1 MIRNNILFRLG
12 KMEIQRTSYVFILF
26 AILFGGSKGQA
37 QVSGANGPINW
48 TGYMQVYNYANNTK
62 EEGPDFGD
70 LWGVSDLKTTVL
82 PSDFNHKL
90 QLFPNYNA
98 YASAD
103 TNYWRNNGGAGPL
116 GNKWMEAST
125 VTVVSFNK
133 LNLTNPLVFSGTIN
147 SNTLANGY
155 TAKVFFKVF
164 NNNYTV
170 YYDNFYQA
178 QTLTNG
184 SFRIS
189 TDLSSIANNPTHK
202 LQYGF
207 SVEGPNANPANSN
220 SLGKV
225 DLTITEVP
233 NGFAGPQLAVKIA
246 GLSSS
251 KNGTNQLPAPIIG
264 KPQTYL
270 IKLENNGNT
279 NLVITNLVL
288 SNTVANS
295 FSLGS
300 SPTNVTI
307 APSASLTI
315 PLIAA
320 PTTPAALAGVLTIIN
335 NDNDSADRNFRINLS
350 SVPLQ
355 PIENFTNPATGLLG
369 WSQFAGTPGNDP
381 SANLQAR
388 SILSLTPD
396 ALSLAVNSSADGN
409 SGIDRAPW
417 WSGIQREV
425 ASPGSLDLTNSIFR
439 ISLRSSGGSTGLL
452 NSWTSNNKNKVE
464 VRLESL
470 NTPGDAATGSLQLG
484 IPIDDETHT
493 ITNGIVRS
501 VNSGE
506 PDQFYDRVAVELTNN
521 SSSFVTAGGNLSA
534 LISSASTNSLS
545 RAINGSI
552 ARISVPA
559 TNGTITP
566 TAPLDLKAPF
576 YRVVVVMTQG
586 EFDYDADNLLEIDS
600 IELQLATASKFE
612 LANSSFEEDSSAG
625 TNARSFI
632 PNGWKQ
638 WARTNG
644 VNKELSSQQARTGTK
659 SLRLAPQGDKYDHDT
674 NLATAT
680 IWDNTWGSQKGVVY
694 QEWPLPSPNLN
705 LIPGA
710 SVHAQASV
718 KVLSS
723 DRLTGGSALNFGF
736 RYLDSGNMPFKDD
749 VVTVTSSNQVLDQW
763 TVLTANST
771 IPDGAVAIQLVAEF
785 VQSAAT
791 DAGSVFIDD
800 LTVNQ
805 GSVTTPIP
813 PVGYSL
819 VWADEFSGS
828 SLNSGNWV
836 AEEGRG
842 PNYDGWGNNE
852 SQTYTANNSNLRV
865 QDGILILQAV
875 KSGTNWTSARIKSQG
890 LRSFKY
896 GKIEF
901 RAKLPTGIGPWP
913 AAWLL
918 GTNITSVNWPNCGE
932 IDVMEWRAG
941 YGGSTNDVNTVG
953 HALHSTSAYG
963 GTPTVPRSPY
973 PSRST
978 VTNPSSAFHT
988 YAVLW
993 NSNNL
998 VFSVD
1003 GVDKAT
1009 LPPPPGDEDAFRK
1022 NFFIILNLAMGGNYV
1037 GGFIDDS
1044 LTQATYEVDYVRVY
1058 QSSSASV
1065 ASDITPPAITLLG
1078 SNPALVNWGA
1088 TYSDTGAT
1096 AFDVG
1101 DNTSVSVLSN
1111 NPVNTAV
1118 PGSYLVTY
1126 TATDSSSNTATAN
1139 RTVKVSM
1146 SNGGT
1151 NRGTDGLSDALRY
1164 AYGGT
1169 GTSPISTSLMPSNSI
1184 SGSNLVLTYFART
1197 NSNVTLT
1204 PVVSTDLS
1212 VTNSW
1217 TNSGVSN
1224 LLLSN
1229 ITNNGTVLEKRQA
1242 TTQVSGPKKFL
1253 KLNVLFT
1260 NP

>member
-1 MIRNNILFRLG
+1 MIGNNILFRLG
-12 KMEIQRTSYVFILF
+12 KIEIGRISSVFILF
-26 AILFGGSKGQA
+26 AVLFGGSNIQA
-37 QVSGANGPINW
+37 QVAGANGPIPW
-48 TGYMQVYNYANNTK
+48 AGFVVVYQNSGGSKGGKAW
-62 EEGPDFGD
+62 ERDWMVP
-70 LWGVSDLKTTVL
+70 DLKTSVSGSFSNNL
-82 PSDFNHKL
+82 V
-90 QLFPNYNA
+90 LFPNYNL
-98 YASAD
+98 YNSTD
-103 TNYWRNNGGAGPL
+103 PYWANGAT
-116 GNKWMEAST
+116 GNKWLEANTIATNSLR
-125 VTVVSFNK
+125 K
-133 LNLTNPLVFSGTIN
+133 LDTTKPIVFAGTIN
-147 SNTLANGY
+147 SNNLTSSHSALVFIKAFRNAN
-155 TAKVFFKVF
+155 
-164 NNNYTV
+164 
-170 YYDNFYQA
+170 YDYAGGEIQRV
-178 QTLTNG
+178 TNG
-184 SFRIS
+184 AFRIS
-189 TDLSSIANNPTHK
+189 MDLSSLATNPTAFI
-202 LQYGF
+202 QYGF
-207 SVEGPNANPANSN
+207 TVEGLNANPANSN

-233 NGFAGPQLAVKIA
+233 SGFGGPQLAVKIA

-251 KNGTNQLPAPIIG
+251 NNGTNQLPAPIIG

-320 PTTPAALAGVLTIIN
+320 PTTPAALAGVLTINN
-335 NDNDSADRNFRINLS
+335 NDNDSADSNFRINLS

-381 SANLQAR
+381 SANLLAR

-396 ALSLAVNSSADGN
+396 ALSLAVDSSADGD
-409 SGIDRAPW
+409 SGIDGTGPW

-439 ISLRSSGGSTGLL
+439 ISLRSRGGSTGPL

-484 IPIDDETHT
+484 IPIDDETHSV
-493 ITNGIVRS
+493 TNGIVRS

-534 LISSASTNSLS
+534 LITSASGNSLS

-552 ARISVPA
+552 ARIPVPI

-566 TAPLDLKAPF
+566 TAPLDLNAPF

-612 LANSSFEEDSSAG
+612 LANSSFEEDPSAG
-625 TNARSFI
+625 TNPRSFI
-632 PNGWKQ
+632 PTGWKQ

-674 NLATAT
+674 NATTPT

-705 LIPGA
+705 LLPGA

-791 DAGSVFIDD
+791 DTGSVFIDD

-805 GSVTTPIP
+805 GSVSTPIP

-842 PNYDGWGNNE
+842 PNNDGWGNNE

-865 QDGILILQAV
+865 ANGSLIIQAV

-901 RAKLPTGIGPWP
+901 RAKLPTGRGPWP

-918 GTNITSVNWPNCGE
+918 GTNISSVNWPACGE

-941 YGGSTNDVNTVG
+941 YNGSTNDVNTVG
-953 HALHSTSAYG
+953 HALHSASRFG
-963 GTPTVPRSPY
+963 NRPVEP

-978 VTNPSSAFHT
+978 VTNPSSAFHS

-998 VFSVD
+998 IFSVD

-1022 NFFIILNLAMGGNYV
+1022 NFFIILNLAMGGKYL
-1037 GGFIDDS
+1037 GEEDYIDPS

-1058 QSSSASV
+1058 QSNSASV

-1078 SNPALVNWGA
+1078 SNPASVNWGA
-1088 TYSDTGAT
+1088 TYPDAGAT
-1096 AFDVG
+1096 AFDAG
-1101 DNTSVSVLSN
+1101 DNAGVTVLAN

-1126 TATDSSSNTATAN
+1126 TATDSSSNTATTN

-1169 GTSPISTSLMPSNSI
+1169 GTNPISTSLLPSNSI

-1224 LLLSN
+1224 SILST
-1229 ITNNGTVLEKRQA
+1229 ITTNGTVLEKRQA
-1242 TTQVSGPKKFL
+1242 TTPVSGPKKFL